1 MRKNNNI
8 RYVATRSKRTIRR
21 DFKINKSVL
30 IKALVLLIIL
40 FFPTIISGGLIAF
53 ASEGE
58 EQLTEN
64 IQSIIGGLDLT
75 ELQTYIDKYGNEY
88 IYSFS
93 QSAQGLLEFL
103 IHGDLGVN
111 YSDYLQKLFSSMFKG
126 ISNLLP
132 AFSQVVAIT
141 ILCAI
146 TTDAEGGIISK
157 STATVIRLACI
168 SIILLIISSML
179 IGIVSSTVGC
189 VNAISRQIDIITPI
203 LITLT
208 VLTGGSG
215 SGAIYTPC
223 ATFLGQGAIYLVSGV
238 IIPLTLSVIVL
249 NFMSKINPEMSFS
262 GITSLLKSVMKWI
275 IGITVAVF
283 GLFITVQSTSTSL
296 FNGIFFKVTKYLV
309 GNSVPIVGNF
319 LSSGVDMIVLSGSL
333 VKSSVGLTG
342 IVLLIS
348 SVIEPV
354 IALAAFSLMLKIS
367 GAIAQSIGEKTSFSL
382 FSDLSKDVEYLI
394 AGILI
399 VAFMYFLT
407 IMLIINSTYAFI

>member
-1 MRKNNNI
+1 MLFLP
-8 RYVATRSKRTIRR
+8 V
-21 DFKINKSVL
+21 VL
-30 IKALVLLIIL
+30 
-40 FFPTIISGGLIAF
+40 GGGIIAF

-64 IQSIIGGLDLT
+64 IQSIIDALDLS
-75 ELQTYIDKYGNEY
+75 ELQNYLDKYGNEY
-88 IYSFS
+88 VYSFS
-93 QSAQGLLEFL
+93 KSAKGLIEFL
-103 IHGDLGVN
+103 LNGDLGVN
-111 YSDYLQKLFSSMFKG
+111 YTEYLYKLFSSLFEGVSSM
-126 ISNLLP
+126 LP
-132 AFSQVVAIT
+132 AFAQIVAIT

-146 TTDAEGGIISK
+146 TTDAEGGVISK
-157 STATVIRLACI
+157 STATVIRLACTAV
-168 SIILLIISSML
+168 ILLIISSML
-179 IGIVSSTVGC
+179 VGIISSTVEC
-189 VNAISRQIDIITPI
+189 VNSISRQIDIITPV

-208 VLTGGSG
+208 VLTGGSE

-238 IIPLTLSVIVL
+238 IIPLTVSVIIL
-249 NFMSKINPEMSFS
+249 NFISKINPDITFS

-319 LSSGVDMIVLSGSL
+319 LSSGVDMIVLSGAL

-342 IVLLIS
+342 IVLLIG

-354 IALAAFSLMLKIS
+354 LALVAFSILLKIT

-382 FSDLSKDVEYLI
+382 YNDLSKDIEFMI
-394 AGILI
+394 AGVLI

>member
-1 MRKNNNI
+1 MRKNNNL
-8 RYVATRSKRTIRR
+8 RYVDTRSKRSVRR
-21 DFKINKSVL
+21 NFKVNKSVV
-30 IKALVLLIIL
+30 IKALVLLIFL
-40 FFPTIISGGLIAF
+40 FFPIIISGGLIAF

-58 EQLTEN
+58 TELTEN

-75 ELQTYIDKYGNEY
+75 QLQTYLDKYGNEY

-93 QSAQGLLEFL
+93 QSARGLIEFL
-103 IHGDLGVN
+103 VNGDLGVN
-111 YSDYLQKLFSSMFKG
+111 YNDYLQKLISSMFKG
-126 ISNLLP
+126 IGNLLP
-132 AFSQVVAIT
+132 AFSQVIAIT
-141 ILCAI
+141 LLCAI

-157 STATVIRLACI
+157 STATVIRLACM
-168 SIILLIISSML
+168 SIILLIIASIL
-179 IGIVSSTVGC
+179 VGIISSTVGC
-189 VNAISRQIDIITPI
+189 VNAIRRQVDIITPI

-249 NFMSKINPEMSFS
+249 NFMSKINPDMSFS

-354 IALAAFSLMLKIS
+354 ISLIAFSLMLKIS
-367 GAIAQSIGEKTSFSL
+367 GAIAQSIGEKSSFSL
-382 FSDLSKDVEYLI
+382 FSDLSKDVEYMI
-394 AGILI
+394 AGVLI

>member
-1 MRKNNNI
+1 M
-8 RYVATRSKRTIRR
+8 
-21 DFKINKSVL
+21 FLPFVL
-30 IKALVLLIIL
+30 
-40 FFPTIISGGLIAF
+40 GGGIIAF
-53 ASEGE
+53 ATEGE

-64 IQSIIGGLDLT
+64 IQSIIDALDLS
-75 ELQTYIDKYGNEY
+75 ELQNYLDKYGNEY
-88 IYSFS
+88 VYSFS
-93 QSAQGLLEFL
+93 KSAKGLIEFL
-103 IHGDLGVN
+103 LNGDLGVN
-111 YSDYLQKLFSSMFKG
+111 YTEYLHKLFSSLFEGVSSM
-126 ISNLLP
+126 LP
-132 AFSQVVAIT
+132 AFAQIIAIT

-146 TTDAEGGIISK
+146 TTDADGGIISK
-157 STATVIRLACI
+157 STATVIRLACTAV
-168 SIILLIISSML
+168 ILLIISSML
-179 IGIVSSTVGC
+179 VGIISSTVEC
-189 VNAISRQIDIITPI
+189 VNAISRQIDIITPV

-208 VLTGGSG
+208 VLTGGSD

-238 IIPLTLSVIVL
+238 IIPLTVSVIIL
-249 NFMSKINPEMSFS
+249 NFISKINPDITFS

-275 IGITVAVF
+275 MGITVAVF

-319 LSSGVDMIVLSGSL
+319 LSSGVDMIVLSGAL

-342 IVLLIS
+342 IVLLIG

-354 IALAAFSLMLKIS
+354 LALVSFSILLKIT
-367 GAIAQSIGEKTSFSL
+367 GAIAQSIGEKTSFL
-382 FSDLSKDVEYLI
+382 LYNDLSKDIEFMI
-394 AGILI
+394 AGVLI

>member
-1 MRKNNNI
+1 M
-8 RYVATRSKRTIRR
+8 
-21 DFKINKSVL
+21 
-30 IKALVLLIIL
+30 L
-40 FFPTIISGGLIAF
+40 FLPTFISGGIIAF
-53 ASEGE
+53 ATEGE
-58 EQLTEN
+58 AELTEN
-64 IQSIIGGLDLT
+64 IESIISGLDLN
-75 ELQTYIDKYGNEY
+75 ELQSYLDKYGNEY
-88 IYSFS
+88 VYSFS
-93 QSAQGLLEFL
+93 QSAKGLVEFL
-103 IHGDLGVN
+103 INGDLGVN
-111 YSDYLQKLFSSMFKG
+111 YNDYLHKLLSSLFKG

-132 AFSQVVAIT
+132 AFSQVIAVT

-157 STATVIRLACI
+157 STATVIRLACT
-168 SIILLIISSML
+168 SIILLIITSML
-179 IGIVSSTVGC
+179 VGIISSTVGC
-189 VNAISRQIDIITPI
+189 VNAISKQIDIITPI

-238 IIPLTLSVIVL
+238 IIPITLAVIIL
-249 NFMSKINPEMSFS
+249 NFMSKINPEISFS

-296 FNGIFFKVTKYLV
+296 FNGIFYKVTKYLV

-354 IALAAFSLMLKIS
+354 ITLAAFSLMLKIS
-367 GAIAQSIGEKTSFSL
+367 GAIAQSIGEKTGFSL
-382 FSDLSKDVEYLI
+382 FSDLSKDVEFMI
-394 AGILI
+394 AGVLI